1 MVIRRTVVF
10 LLLAG
15 PVHPQSL
22 RVLSEFQR
30 VDPFGEVVAID
41 RTPNPREILS
51 PAVARNAFASFHIAV
66 SVPER
71 EPFFVYV
78 QTNPANVFEISL
90 YEELN
95 VKTSAG
101 WIADALEPTKL
112 PAFGTLPYLPL
123 PIPGQNTVSY
133 WMDVW
138 VPRETPVRRVR
149 LEVLLKIGQGWMM
162 YPMEVRVTP
171 AIVPSVETDSVA
183 LPPATV
189 RADAPAI
196 GPFRNFICGQ
206 RETRREE
213 KLSVRQFIHRNA
225 VQDVA
230 LARSMEA
237 AERSDLRGELLKRLG
252 LGERSGWCK
261 ASNSVAELGTEWFLR
276 VRDLLYR
283 RAGPA
288 PD

>member
-1 MVIRRTVVF
+1 
-10 LLLAG
+10 
-15 PVHPQSL
+15 VHPQSL
-22 RVLSEFQR
+22 RILSEFQR
-30 VDPFGEVVAID
+30 VDPFGEVVAVD
-41 RTPNPREILS
+41 RTANPREILS

-78 QTNPANVFEISL
+78 QTNPANVFEITL
-90 YEELN
+90 YEELY
-95 VKTSAG
+95 VKTRAG
-101 WIADALEPTKL
+101 WIADALEPSKL

-138 VPRETPVRRVR
+138 VPRETPVRRAR
-149 LEVLLKIGQGWMM
+149 LEVLLKVGQGWLM

-171 AIVPSVETDSVA
+171 AVAPSVEADSVA
-183 LPPATV
+183 LPPATA
-189 RADAPAI
+189 RADASAI
-196 GPFRNFICGQ
+196 GPFRNFICAE

-213 KLSVRQFIHRNA
+213 KLSVRQLIHRNA
-225 VQDVA
+225 VQDLA

-237 AERSDLRGELLKRLG
+237 GEHGELRGEILQRLG
-252 LGERSGWCK
+252 LGERGAWCK
-261 ASNSVAELGTEWFLR
+261 TPNSLDKLAPEWFLR

-283 RAGPA
+283 RAGPS